1 MGTGTEEASKFISES
16 DYLIN
21 EATAEIKSQYDNGV
35 VTAMAG
41 AQTEHNYIV
50 ANMIRLL
57 GNCAVEKDC
66 VVFPSDMVLDLPKCK
81 RYVYP
86 DVMMV
91 CGKRIIKRKEKN
103 GLDALYNPTLIVE
116 VSSPSTEQDDQIKKR
131 DCYFELK
138 SLKQYVLIDSQKK
151 SVWVYTRNGSDSED
165 WLLTKYKDENE
176 QNDSKEDKKIKLKNC
191 TIKMSE
197 IYRSTEL

>member
-1 MGTGTEEASKFISES
+1 MGTQEAPKFISEK
-16 DYLIN
+16 DYLIG
-21 EATAEIKSQYDNGV
+21 EANAETKSEYDNGV
-35 VTAMAG
+35 LVAMAG
-41 AQTEHNYIV
+41 AQTEHNLIV
-50 ANMIRLL
+50 ANVIYELSK
-57 GNCAVEKDC
+57 CAREKGCD
-66 VVFPSDMVLDLPKCK
+66 VFPSDMLLKLASCK

-91 CGKRIIKRKEKN
+91 CGKKIIKRKEQN
-103 GLDALYNPTLIVE
+103 GMDVLLNPTIIVE
-116 VSSPSTEQDDQIKKR
+116 VSSPSTEQDDQIEKR

-151 SVWVYTRNGSDSED
+151 SVWVYTRNGSDSKE
-165 WLLTKYKDENE
+165 WILTKYKDEKE
-176 QNDSKEDKKIKLKNC
+176 QEKEKDQKIKLENC

>member
-1 MGTGTEEASKFISES
+1 MGTQEAPKFISES
-16 DYLIN
+16 EYLIN

-35 VTAMAG
+35 VTAMVG

-50 ANMIRLL
+50 ANVIYEF
-57 GNCAVEKDC
+57 GKCAREKDC
-66 VVFPSDMVLDLPKCK
+66 VVFPSDMVLSLPKCK

-103 GLDALYNPTLIVE
+103 GLDALYNPTIIVE
-116 VSSPSTEQDDQIKKR
+116 VSSSSTEQDDQIGKR
-131 DCYFELK
+131 DCYFEIK

-151 SVWVYTRNGSDSED
+151 SVWVYTRNGLDSED
-165 WLLTKYKDENE
+165 WLLTKYKDE
-176 QNDSKEDKKIKLKNC
+176 SKEIKLENC
-191 TIKMSE
+191 NLKLSE
-197 IYRSTEL
+197 MYRSTEL

>member
-1 MGTGTEEASKFISES
+1 MGTREVKKNISES

-21 EATAEIKSQYDNGV
+21 EATAETKSQYNNGV
-35 VTAMAG
+35 VTAMVG

-57 GNCAVEKDC
+57 GNCAVEKNC
-66 VVFPSDMVLDLPKCK
+66 VVFPSDMVLDLPNCN

-103 GLDALYNPTLIVE
+103 GLDALYNPTIIVE
-116 VSSPSTEQDDQIKKR
+116 VSSPSTEQDDQVGKR
-131 DCYFELK
+131 DCYFEIK
-138 SLKQYVLIDSQKK
+138 SLKQYVLIDSQEK
-151 SVWVYTRNGSDSED
+151 SIWVYIRNGSDSDD
-165 WLLTKYKDENE
+165 WLLTKYIDET
-176 QNDSKEDKKIKLKNC
+176 KEIKLENC
-191 TIKMSE
+191 NLKLSE

>member
-1 MGTGTEEASKFISES
+1 MGTQEAPKFISES
-16 DYLIN
+16 DYLIG
-21 EATAEIKSQYDNGV
+21 EANAETKSEYDNGV
-35 VTAMAG
+35 LVAMAG
-41 AQTEHNYIV
+41 AQTEHNLIV
-50 ANMIRLL
+50 SNMIRLL
-57 GNCAVEKDC
+57 GNCAVEKGCD
-66 VVFPSDMVLDLPKCK
+66 VFPSDMLLKLSSCK

-91 CGKRIIKRKEKN
+91 CGKKIIKRKEQN
-103 GLDALYNPTLIVE
+103 GMDVLLNPTVIVE

-151 SVWVYTRNGSDSED
+151 SVWVYTRNGSDSDD
-165 WLLTKYKDENE
+165 WLLTKYKDETE
-176 QNDSKEDKKIKLKNC
+176 KESKKEPKPVKLENC
-191 TIKMSE
+191 TLKLSE